1 MANTEKHDEAAIMRV
16 FADADAIV
24 PSRAKTAAELG
35 LEQSNAL
42 QALTDRGMVRSP
54 EGQQDRLYIPLL
66 SRDLF
71 TPPWLRRLTP
81 ILFVTFVI
89 AIIALLVLKV
99 LNPHMFPPPIRH
111 F

>member
-1 MANTEKHDEAAIMRV
+1 MADTEKHDEAAIMRI

-35 LEQSNAL
+35 LEQSIAL
-42 QALTDRGMVRSP
+42 KALTDRGMVRRP
-54 EGQQDRLYIPLL
+54 EGQPDRLYIPLL
-66 SRDLF
+66 SEDLF

-81 ILFVTFVI
+81 IFFVTFGI
-89 AIIALLVLKV
+89 AIIAIMILKI